1 MNDLKESGINYT
13 ETDLCPTSTT
23 TTTTTEEPFGN
34 SDWVCAYLNSDSNFY
49 RLFLM
54 RLMHY
59 FFCQTTVMYSRE
71 QKHVLISDMS
81 WLLTLPRT

>member
-54 RLMHY
+54 RLTI
-59 FFCQTTVMYSRE
+59 FSSIKPKVT
-71 QKHVLISDMS
+71 KIKG
-81 WLLTLPRT
+81 